1 MPRIPSL
8 PHSIITAQL
17 NRVTSLS
24 GLVPYSTLRKSAISK
39 EMARDS
45 FASTEDLQRRARN
58 APSGAFL
65 AIDFVMV
72 PHAGRTMEGVNYH
85 YSGQAQTRLGHQFTS
100 AALVRF
106 GEDPVPLLERFKV
119 SQPLETT
126 CYPYRTATQEM
137 IHVVQ
142 DCLAAGVPMAGLLL
156 DGEFG
161 RDAAVTFSREHQ
173 IPVLIRAKATMTV
186 QFEGESLTL
195 GALSRQF
202 PPERCHLY
210 AEFGWRVRRL
220 SVAREVGGFDVL
232 IVWRK
237 VHGEWTRFFLF
248 STFGGDVTVRSLLRA
263 WKARWGI
270 EVIHRFFKQN
280 LGLGRCHCRTIQ
292 AQENWVWCVVEAFH
306 AVLRVRREGPGMT
319 WRAAQRQAAQNAEQ
333 YVLTGLEQDG
343 PLLDAA

>member
-119 SQPLETT
+119 SQPLRRPVT
-126 CYPYRTATQEM
+126 RTA
-137 IHVVQ
+137 
-142 DCLAAGVPMAGLLL
+142 
-156 DGEFG
+156 
-161 RDAAVTFSREHQ
+161 
-173 IPVLIRAKATMTV
+173 
-186 QFEGESLTL
+186 
-195 GALSRQF
+195 
-202 PPERCHLY
+202 PP
-210 AEFGWRVRRL
+210 RR
-220 SVAREVGGFDVL
+220 
-232 IVWRK
+232 K
-237 VHGEWTRFFLF
+237 
-248 STFGGDVTVRSLLRA
+248 
-263 WKARWGI
+263 
-270 EVIHRFFKQN
+270 
-280 LGLGRCHCRTIQ
+280 
-292 AQENWVWCVVEAFH
+292 
-306 AVLRVRREGPGMT
+306 
-319 WRAAQRQAAQNAEQ
+319 
-333 YVLTGLEQDG
+333 
-343 PLLDAA
+343 

>member
-1 MPRIPSL
+1 MPSL
-8 PHSIITAQL
+8 PQSIITAQL
-17 NRVTSLS
+17 NRFTSLS

-39 EMARDS
+39 EMARDT
-45 FASTEDLQRRARN
+45 FASTEDFKRRARN

-72 PHAGRTMEGVNYH
+72 PHAGRTTEDVNYH

-142 DCLAAGVPMAGLLL
+142 DCLAADVPMAGLLL
-156 DGEFG
+156 YGEFG

-173 IPVLIRAKATMTV
+173 IPVLIRAKANMTV

-202 PPERCHLY
+202 PPERCHTD
-210 AEFGWRVRRL
+210 
-220 SVAREVGGFDVL
+220 SVCFANNPELRWIAGSTSG
-232 IVWRK
+232 
-237 VHGEWTRFFLF
+237 TRFSPSLRGS
-248 STFGGDVTVRSLLRA
+248 STSRIRPD
-263 WKARWGI
+263 
-270 EVIHRFFKQN
+270 
-280 LGLGRCHCRTIQ
+280 
-292 AQENWVWCVVEAFH
+292 
-306 AVLRVRREGPGMT
+306 
-319 WRAAQRQAAQNAEQ
+319 
-333 YVLTGLEQDG
+333 
-343 PLLDAA
+343 